1 MFLLVDDHD
10 WLTPLLE
17 PEFIEVS
24 QVLWIG
30 HGKRALELA
39 EKGNI
44 SLVYIAQYL
53 PDVDS
58 YELLRIFRSNF
69 PSIPLI
75 FVAEDPSKAT
85 AIAAFRNGAN
95 DYIEKPIDKKS
106 FSAILQRAIAVSQ
119 DQNKKGLKGAART
132 DSQRLRL
139 IFSNFSKLKKQ
150 IKNFWSKSFCS
161 IEEPTR
167 KQPEKK
173 PAEPNH
179 FADSESSVAVAKAA
193 ESPLEVYF
201 LGKFRVIYNGQQV
214 IHWPNRK
221 GRAIF
226 AYLVYNFKKR
236 VYRDVLMDTFWPKSL
251 PDSARNS
258 LNVAIHSI
266 RQIFQAIDPKQEI
279 IIYNDECYFLNPEI
293 RMKLD
298 VEEFLNSWKRA
309 RHLAGREG
317 IEAAIGEF
325 ELAAAIYKG
334 DFMEEDLYENWVILE
349 RENLREIYLEILD
362 KLSRLYSLDG
372 KPEIAIDLAELI
384 LQKDNCRENVHRR
397 IMQCYYRL
405 GKRDKTLKQ
414 YKKCVK
420 ILKSELEVEPTNET
434 QRLYE
439 KLKKDSLA

>member
-1 MFLLVDDHD
+1 MFLLVDEHD

-17 PEFIEVS
+17 REFNEES
-24 QVLWIG
+24 QVLQVA
-30 HGKRALELA
+30 HGGRALELA

-44 SLVYIAQYL
+44 NLVFVAQFL
-53 PDVDS
+53 PDMDS
-58 YELLRIFRSNF
+58 YELLRAFRSNF
-69 PSIPLI
+69 PSISLI

-85 AIAAFRNGAN
+85 VISAFRNGAN
-95 DYIEKPIDKKS
+95 DYIEKPVDKNS
-106 FSAILQRAIAVSQ
+106 FPAILHRTIAFAPHQ
-119 DQNKKGLKGAART
+119 GKKELKGLARA
-132 DSQRLRL
+132 DGSRLKL
-139 IFSNFSKLKKQ
+139 IFSNFPNLKDLF
-150 IKNFWSKSFCS
+150 KNFWSKSFCS
-161 IEEPTR
+161 IEEPMTR
-167 KQPEKK
+167 QPQEHHF
-173 PAEPNH
+173 EPNGL
-179 FADSESSVAVAKAA
+179 ADRESSLKIDKAS
-193 ESPLEVYF
+193 ELPLEVYF
-201 LGKFRVIYNGQQV
+201 LGKFRVVYNGRQ
-214 IHWPNRK
+214 IDRWPNRR

-226 AYLVYNFKKR
+226 AYLAHNFKKR
-236 VYRDVLMDTFWPKSL
+236 VYRDILMDTFWPKSM

-266 RQIFQAIDPKQEI
+266 RHIFQSIDSKQEI

-293 RMKLD
+293 SMKLD

-309 RHLAGREG
+309 RHLVSRDG

-384 LQKDNCRENVHRR
+384 LEKDNCRENVHRR

-405 GKRDKTLKQ
+405 GKRDKALKQ
-414 YKKCVK
+414 YQKCVK

-434 QRLYE
+434 RRLYE

>member
-1 MFLLVDDHD
+1 M
-10 WLTPLLE
+10 
-17 PEFIEVS
+17 VS
-24 QVLWIG
+24 
-30 HGKRALELA
+30 HGERALELA
-39 EKGNI
+39 GKGNI
-44 SLVYIAQYL
+44 RLAFVAQYL
-53 PDVDS
+53 PDMDS
-58 YELLRIFRSNF
+58 YELLDKFHTNF
-69 PSIPLI
+69 PSISLI
-75 FVAEDPSKAT
+75 FVAEDTSKAT
-85 AIAAFRNGAN
+85 VISAFRNGAI
-95 DYIEKPIDKKS
+95 DYLEKPVDKNS
-106 FSAILQRAIAVSQ
+106 LPATLHRAIAYAP
-119 DQNKKGLKGAART
+119 DQRNKKLK
-132 DSQRLRL
+132 RLFQDDGSRPKFF
-139 IFSNFSKLKKQ
+139 FSNFPNLKYFF
-150 IKNFWSKSFCS
+150 KNWWPKSSCS
-161 IEEPTR
+161 VEETLAPQTQHHNL
-167 KQPEKK
+167 QP
-173 PAEPNH
+173 NG
-179 FADSESSVAVAKAA
+179 FADRDASEK
-193 ESPLEVYF
+193 EDKDGELPLEVYF
-201 LGKFRVIYNGQQV
+201 LGKYRVIYSGRQ
-214 IHWPNRK
+214 IDHWPNRK

-226 AYLVYNFKKR
+226 AYLAYNFKKR

-309 RHLAGREG
+309 RHLASRDG

-334 DFMEEDLYENWVILE
+334 DFMEEDLYENWVIPE

-384 LQKDNCRENVHRR
+384 LEKDNCRENVHRR

-405 GKRDKTLKQ
+405 GKRDKALKQ
-414 YKKCVK
+414 YHKCAK

-434 QRLYE
+434 RRLYE
-439 KLKKDSLA
+439 KLKKDNLA